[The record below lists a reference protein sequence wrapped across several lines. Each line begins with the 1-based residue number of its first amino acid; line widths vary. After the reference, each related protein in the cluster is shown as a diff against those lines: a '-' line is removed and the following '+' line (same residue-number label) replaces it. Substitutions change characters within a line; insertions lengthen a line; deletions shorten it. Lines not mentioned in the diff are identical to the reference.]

1 MGAGNITG
9 IVIVMTICATIVA
22 LRMLRMKYRHRDD
35 TEGPDIE
42 TMQEMNRG
50 LQRMDQRIEA
60 LETLLMDSQ
69 KLKQAK
75 SEFE

>member
-1 MGAGNITG
+1 MGFFWEYMG
-9 IVIVMTICATIVA
+9 IVTICLTIVS
-22 LRMLRMKYRHRDD
+22 LRGLRLKYRHRDRE
-35 TEGPDIE
+35 EGPDIG

-60 LETLLMDSQ
+60 LETLLMDSR
-69 KLKQAK
+69 KSKSAK

>member
-1 MGAGNITG
+1 MSGSHIM
-9 IVIVMTICATIVA
+9 IMVSVMTICATVLA
-22 LRMLRMKYRHRDD
+22 LRMLRLKYRHRDR
-35 TEGPDIE
+35 EESPDVG

-50 LQRMDQRIEA
+50 LQRMDERIEA

-69 KLKQAK
+69 KRRQAK

>member
-1 MGAGNITG
+1 MSGSHIMIMVSVFT
-9 IVIVMTICATIVA
+9 VCATIVA
-22 LRMLRMKYRHRDD
+22 LRMLRLKYRHRDHV
-35 TEGPDIE
+35 ESPDIE

-50 LQRMDQRIEA
+50 LQRMDERIEA

-69 KLKQAK
+69 KRRQAK

>member
-1 MGAGNITG
+1 MDGGQIAGM
-9 IVIVMTICATIVA
+9 VIVLTICATIVA
-22 LRMLRMKYRHRDD
+22 LRILRLKYRHRDKE
-35 TEGPDIE
+35 EGPDIE

-69 KLKQAK
+69 KRKQAK

>member
-1 MGAGNITG
+1 MSGSHIM
-9 IVIVMTICATIVA
+9 IMVSVFTICATILS
-22 LRMLRMKYRHRDD
+22 LRMLRLKYRHRDRD
-35 TEGPDIE
+35 ESPDIE

-50 LQRMDQRIEA
+50 LQRMDQRIES

-69 KLKQAK
+69 KSKQAK

>member
-1 MGAGNITG
+1 MDGGQITG
-9 IVIVMTICATIVA
+9 MVIVLTICATIVA
-22 LRMLRMKYRHRDD
+22 LRVLRLKYRHRDKE
-35 TEGPDIE
+35 EGPDIE

-60 LETLLMDSQ
+60 LETLLMDSR
-69 KLKQAK
+69 KSKSAK

>member
-1 MGAGNITG
+1 MDGGQITG
-9 IVIVMTICATIVA
+9 MVIVLTICATIVA
-22 LRMLRMKYRHRDD
+22 LRVLRLKYRHRDS

-60 LETLLMDSQ
+60 LETLLMDSR
-69 KLKQAK
+69 KNKSAK

>member
-1 MGAGNITG
+1 MQPGDITA
-9 IVIVMTICATIVA
+9 VIFVVTICATIIA
-22 LRMLRMKYRHRDD
+22 LRMLRLKYRHRDRE
-35 TEGPDIE
+35 EGPDIE

-69 KLKQAK
+69 KRKQAK

>member
-1 MGAGNITG
+1 MSGSHIM
-9 IVIVMTICATIVA
+9 VMVSVMTVCATIFA
-22 LRMLRMKYRHRDD
+22 LRLLRLKYRHRDR
-35 TEGPDIE
+35 EESPDIG

-50 LQRMDQRIEA
+50 LQRMEERIEA

-69 KLKQAK
+69 KRRQAK

>member
-1 MGAGNITG
+1 MSGQIM
-9 IVIVMTICATIVA
+9 IMVSVIVICATMVI
-22 LRMLRMKYRHRDD
+22 LRGLGSKYKHRDK
-35 TEGPDIE
+35 EESPDVE

-50 LQRMDQRIEA
+50 LQRMEDRIEA

-69 KLKQAK
+69 KKRQAR